1 MTGSAVVT
9 THTIQIFNQSGGARS
24 YVLFMQPPQTGST
37 QIFANAWVTFN
48 GVTSGGFDSVTYDNS
63 VYAYWGS
70 TPDTFAP
77 GTVVS
82 SGGVALVDLSKS
94 DQAPFTGSTP
104 TGFGA
109 VTDGQGSVGSFSI
122 VAGTDFTPA
131 SGFVFGWAKAATS
144 PVPVPVATIMA
155 EPNTIFT
162 FTPSS
167 QVFVAEYSSVS
178 GQVIDVTEISCTAE
192 VDFTGKPQTT
202 ATVIQEADGT
212 FTVAYT

>member
-1 MTGSAVVT
+1 VT
-9 THTIQIFNQSGGARS
+9 TRTIQIFNQSGFAKS

-37 QIFANAWVTFN
+37 PVFTNAWVTFDSI
-48 GVTSGGFDSVTYDNS
+48 TSGGFDSVAYDDS
-63 VYAYWGS
+63 VYAYWGTS
-70 TPDTFAP
+70 DTLAP

-94 DQAPFTGSTP
+94 DRVSFAGSPP

-109 VTDGQGSVGSFSI
+109 VTQGQGSAGSFSI
-122 VAGTDFTPA
+122 VAGADFTPA

-144 PVPVPVATIMA
+144 PVPVPVATTSA
-155 EPNTIFT
+155 LPNAVFT
-162 FTPSS
+162 FMPTS

-178 GQVIDVTEISCTAE
+178 GQVIDVTEISNAAE

-202 ATVIQEADGT
+202 ATVIQRADGT
-212 FTVAYT
+212 FVVDYT